1 MGKLLLSVVVV
12 FFSAVVNAQL
22 VPIYS
27 NFDHYDT
34 EDGLPQNYVSSI
46 VQDKDGFIW
55 VSTLDGIARFDGHTF
70 LEFNISSDSTEKIS
84 TPRVIDLNIDS
95 QNNLWILHYNS
106 EVDVMNPRTFEVTR
120 QVNPITSVHFDSFA
134 MPLSYRSAAYFYF
147 VEDIDNTLW
156 FVKDKE
162 MFHLYDSS
170 NSQLTRLFGL
180 SSSDISQAFG
190 FDVDTK
196 GRLWTLVQGG
206 LKVSDENWTT
216 FRDINAP
223 EKLNFTFDESSLLS
237 SISQISQDR
246 MFMIID
252 NRWLIYDEKNDRFR
266 EIEIPGNLS
275 YTEPRKTVIACRD
288 LQGRIVF
295 NYRGY
300 IFRLN
305 EDESITLLWDFPEKG
320 KNIISSLFM
329 DRTGTLWVG
338 INTGGLYRI
347 NTLIPSFNS
356 RSYTHNFVVDLLLRD
371 MSIDSTEIP
380 ASWFQQKGSYDFRY
394 HYSDENRLF
403 FSMDGIYFG
412 RKNRLFFIDDNAI
425 NQVRS
430 PQSIRYFRGIYHHD
444 GILTA
449 LDTEGGFYTWTNL
462 LELPGTIQLVDSA
475 LVPNTGLADYCKVHG
490 QDWILSPENLLYRKV
505 KDSVLEYKVGD
516 PNYSLIAMYHNPA
529 SKGIIWIST
538 YGGGILK
545 WNTIE
550 NKIEKSYTSRDGLP
564 DNTVAAMVPD
574 KFGNLWLSTFNGI
587 SRFDPVD
594 ETFTNYFT
602 SDGLIQSE
610 FDRYHGFRLPDGRIA
625 FGGSEGYSVFD
636 PGLFTPDSTN
646 PSTRIVNFLIND
658 QPQGTTEGTGINA
671 LHELELAYDQNSL
684 SFTMAAMQYV
694 NPAKIEYR
702 YKIEGFNENWVIT
715 GNNRQIRFDNLQP
728 GNYELLLNASNTNNK
743 WSSAVTRLSIN
754 ISPPWWLS
762 WWAYSLYFALAV
774 LFIFLYWKAYRNK
787 LIRKQQEEFNRR
799 EATRLK
805 ELDDIKTRFFSNITH
820 EFRTPLTLI
829 LSPLQKQLRENKYP
843 NEIQKIL
850 ESNYRQGSHLL
861 KLVNE
866 LLDISKLEAGYM
878 HQNKSTGLLEQFGQE
893 CIKSFDSLARQKNI
907 HLSYHPDNV
916 NGYYQFDK
924 SHWQKII
931 SNLLSN
937 AIKFTAPEGTVSLH
951 LAEFSDSGKS
961 YIKMIVK
968 DTGIGISE
976 TEHTRLFDR
985 FYQADDSSTRKQEG
999 TGIGLALVKELTE
1012 LMEGKVTVKSE
1023 KGKGSTFTV
1032 CLPVEKLTIK
1042 EEKQNLQLENRIPHE
1057 KAGNDKA
1064 LILVV
1069 EDNPELRA
1077 FIVDSLPS
1085 RWEVLEATNGKEG
1098 HKILLDHLPE
1108 IVISDIM
1115 MPEMDGYELCQLSK
1129 RDPRTSHIHFILL
1142 TAKTAQESK
1151 VTGLKMGAD
1160 DYLTKPFQ
1168 MYELELR
1175 VQNALQKQAEIRNK
1189 LTSEILSIENGLPLP
1204 KVEDIFL
1211 SKLYQFIESNLTDK
1225 SINVE
1230 RMASAMAMSQSTLN
1244 RKLKS
1249 LLNLSAVE
1257 LLKQYR
1263 LKKATELLATGDAIA
1278 NVAYKSGFESASY
1291 FSQCFKESYNVS
1303 PSEFQRNLID
1313 RKS

>member
-1 MGKLLLSVVVV
+1 MSVVIV

-22 VPIYS
+22 KPIYS
-27 NFDHYDT
+27 NFEHYDT
-34 EDGLPQNYVSSI
+34 EDGLPQNYISSI

-70 LEFNISSDSTEKIS
+70 LEFNISSDSSTRIS
-84 TPRVIDLNIDS
+84 TPRVIDLKIDS
-95 QNNLWILHYNS
+95 SNNLWILHYNS
-106 EVDVMNPRTFEVTR
+106 EVDVLNPRTFKVTGK
-120 QVNPITSVHFDSFA
+120 VKPIRSVDFDAFA
-134 MPLSYRSAAYFYF
+134 LPLSYRNATYFYF
-147 VEDIDNTLW
+147 VDDIDNTHW

-170 NSQLTRLFGL
+170 NSQLTDLFGL
-180 SSSDISQAFG
+180 SDSNISQAFG

-206 LKVSDENWTT
+206 LKVSDANWTT
-216 FRDINAP
+216 FRDIKAP

-237 SISQISQDR
+237 SISQISKDR
-246 MFMIID
+246 VFMIID
-252 NRWLIYDEKNDRFR
+252 NRWIIYDEKNNRFR

-356 RSYTHNFVVDLLLRD
+356 RNYTHNFVVDLLLRE

-394 HYSDENRLF
+394 HYADDKRLF

-412 RKNRLFFIDDNAI
+412 RKNRLFFLDDNAI
-425 NQVRS
+425 NQVQS
-430 PQSIRYFRGIYHHD
+430 PQSIRYFRGIYHQE
-444 GILTA
+444 GILNA
-449 LDTEGGFYTWTNL
+449 VDTKGGFYTWTNL
-462 LELPGTIQLVDSA
+462 LESPGTIQLVDSA
-475 LVPNTGLADYCKVHG
+475 LVPNTGLADYCKVNG
-490 QDWILSPENLLYRKV
+490 QDWILSPENVLYRKV
-505 KDSVLEYKVGD
+505 KDSVVEYKVGD
-516 PNYSLIAMYHNPA
+516 PNYSLIAMYPSQA
-529 SKGIIWIST
+529 SKGLLWIST
-538 YGGGILK
+538 YGGGLLK

-550 NKIEKSYTSRDGLP
+550 NKIEKSYTSNDGLP

-574 KFGNLWLSTFNGI
+574 EFGNLWLSTFNGI
-587 SRFDPVD
+587 SRFDPVG
-594 ETFTNYFT
+594 ESFTNYFT

-610 FDRYHGFRLPDGRIA
+610 FDRYHSFRLPDGRIA
-625 FGGSEGYSVFD
+625 FGGSEGYSVFN
-636 PGLFTPDSTN
+636 PALFTSDSTN
-646 PSTRIVNFLIND
+646 PPTRIVNFHIND
-658 QPQGTTEGTGINA
+658 QPLGTTKGTAINA
-671 LHELELAYDQNSL
+671 IDELELAYQQNSL
-684 SFTMAAMQYV
+684 SFTMAAMQYM
-694 NPAKIEYR
+694 NPANIEYR
-702 YKIEGFNENWVIT
+702 YKLEGFNENWVNT

-728 GNYELLLNASNTNNK
+728 GKYELLLNASNTNKK
-743 WSSAVTRLSIN
+743 WSSSVTRLIIN
-754 ISPPWWLS
+754 ISPPWWLR

-774 LFIFLYWKAYRNK
+774 MVIFLYWKAYRNR

-829 LSPLQKQLRENKYP
+829 LSPLQKQLRKRKYP
-843 NEIQKIL
+843 DEIQKIL

-878 HQNKSTGLLEQFGQE
+878 HQNKSTGLLDQFGAE
-893 CIKSFDSLARQKNI
+893 CIKSFESVAKQKKI
-907 HLSYHPDNV
+907 RLSYQNENV

-931 SNLLSN
+931 TNLLSN
-937 AIKFTAPEGTVSLH
+937 AIKFTPPEGTVSLRI
-951 LAEFSDSGKS
+951 AEFSDRGKS
-961 YIKMIVK
+961 YVKVVVK

-976 TEHTRLFDR
+976 ADLARLFDR

-999 TGIGLALVKELTE
+999 TGIGLALVRELTE
-1012 LMEGKVTVKSE
+1012 LMEGNVEVKSE
-1023 KGKGSTFTV
+1023 KGNGSTFTV
-1032 CLPVEKLTIK
+1032 SLPAEKLTSS
-1042 EEKQNLQLENRIPHE
+1042 EESQNLRLENRIPDG
-1057 KAGNDKA
+1057 KANNAKA
-1064 LILVV
+1064 VILVV

-1077 FIVDSLPS
+1077 FIVDSLPPS
-1085 RWEVLEATNGKEG
+1085 WEVLEATTGKEG
-1098 HKILLDHLPE
+1098 HKIILDHLPE

-1129 RDPRTSHIHFILL
+1129 SDPRTSHIHFILL

-1151 VTGLKMGAD
+1151 VTGLEMGAD

-1189 LTSEILSIENGLPLP
+1189 LTNEILSIENGLSLP
-1204 KVEDIFL
+1204 KVEDVFL
-1211 SKLYQFIESNLTDK
+1211 SKMYQFIESNLTDK
-1225 SINVE
+1225 SMNVE

-1244 RKLKS
+1244 RKLKA

-1278 NVAYKSGFESASY
+1278 NVAYRSGFESASY

-1303 PSEFQRNLID
+1303 PSDFQRNLFD